1 MRRRNP
7 SVADL
12 LQEKETLE
20 RRANQLLDEILEL
33 KTRQNEFHKRYPDV
47 MRYLRTPSY
56 PLWKRIRMI
65 EVEDEFGLT
74 LATAIEQE
82 DKVVRGKIDVPLP
95 RTWEWQQDEDVEMTV
110 YHFTPRGEAFPKADA
125 LNRALVHWLK
135 DNYIQ
140 SLLFESL
147 DVLDA
152 IEEIDDELI
161 LQRRREFQVVAGGRK
176 NPYRTHNIKRR

>member
-1 MRRRNP
+1 MRRNP
-7 SVADL
+7 SVAEL
-12 LQEKETLE
+12 LQEKEILE
-20 RRANQLLDEILEL
+20 RRADRIEQEIREL
-33 KTRQNEFHKRYPDV
+33 KNRQNKFHAMYPDV
-47 MRYLRTPSY
+47 MRYLRAPSY

-82 DKVVRGKIDVPLP
+82 DEVVRGKINVPLP

-135 DNYIQ
+135 D
-140 SLLFESL
+140 SLIDSLMLESQ

-161 LQRRREFQVVAGGRK
+161 LQRRRELQLLIGGKK
-176 NPYRTHNIKRR
+176 NPYRKYRR

>member
-7 SVADL
+7 SVAEL

-20 RRANQLLDEILEL
+20 READRLLNEILEL
-33 KTRQNEFHKRYPDV
+33 KNQQNEFHRTYPDV

-82 DKVVRGKIDVPLP
+82 DEVVRGKINVPLP

-125 LNRALVHWLK
+125 LNRVLVHWLK
-135 DNYIQ
+135 DRYIN
-140 SLLFESL
+140 SLMQESL
-147 DVLDA
+147 QVLDA

-161 LQRRREFQVVAGGRK
+161 LQRRREFQLLSGGRK
-176 NPYRTHNIKRR
+176 NPYRTYNIKRR